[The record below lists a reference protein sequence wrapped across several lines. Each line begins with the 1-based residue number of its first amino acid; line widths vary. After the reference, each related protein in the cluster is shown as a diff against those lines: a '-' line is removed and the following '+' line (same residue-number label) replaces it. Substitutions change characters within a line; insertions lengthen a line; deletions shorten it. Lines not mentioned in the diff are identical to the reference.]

1 MLLLLGAEHGSAL
14 RNVQV
19 ACDSKVH
26 IKWTSIKRILSLSY
40 VCPRLSNTG
49 SFLLLKGESSRQA
62 SPHENLQ
69 MRSAAFAGT
78 LAALGQALIPYFTG
92 KIIDFASIDPDRQ
105 QFLVT
110 TVKLVLVSLACAVA
124 TGIRGGLFTVA
135 MARLNIRIRTFL
147 FASLLRQEQAFYDGS
162 KTGESSCFDLVTA

>member
-1 MLLLLGAEHGSAL
+1 MSCL
-14 RNVQV
+14 
-19 ACDSKVH
+19 CDPH
-26 IKWTSIKRILSLSY
+26 LSHKNASY
-40 VCPRLSNTG
+40 FERRLQHAI
-49 SFLLLKGESSRQA
+49 FSSRHA
-62 SPHENLQ
+62 DGKCCRNLV
-69 MRSAAFAGT
+69 FAGT

-105 QFLVT
+105 QFLMT

-124 TGIRGGLFTVA
+124 TGVRGGLFTVA

-162 KTGESSCFDLVTA
+162 KTGEYSCLNLVTASVI